1 MTSNFQDNWKYC
13 EDVER
18 NTNDVLDKQKKVIN
32 NMKFELVE
40 ILDTKQENMQ
50 RTFDIELSR
59 VKTAYDEAVRKV
71 DYQSKTLES
80 EFRKKVRL
88 IKEKSALFFAKVE
101 LKLRE

>member
-1 MTSNFQDNWKYC
+1 MNSNFQDNWKYC

-18 NTNDVLDKQKKVIN
+18 NTNDVLDKQKKIIN

>member
-1 MTSNFQDNWKYC
+1 MDKMAEQIDEKMLSNFQDNWKYC

-18 NTNDVLDKQKKVIN
+18 NTNEVLATQKKTIN

-59 VKTAYDEAVRKV
+59 VK
-71 DYQSKTLES
+71 
-80 EFRKKVRL
+80 
-88 IKEKSALFFAKVE
+88 
-101 LKLRE
+101 